1 MAKSFA
7 PSWDRNPPEIF
18 WPILLDQVIG
28 EGHAGIGQEAQH
40 VLFADA
46 EAQYEVMAYP
56 SRRTATAPG
65 FCQCWLYFLERQAFC
80 QDGVVMALD
89 QRDQTGVRSAAC
101 PAREQGSSRGRR
113 GQQALHPACLVFL
126 LDLDQRLQFPLM
138 VGIAQRVQH
147 AGHRVVRE

>member
-1 MAKSFA
+1 MSPPCFLAVERTERMMAKSFA

-46 EAQYEVMAYP
+46 EAQQKVMACP

-65 FCQCWLYFLERQAFC
+65 FCQCRLYFVERQTFR
-80 QDGVVMALD
+80 QDGVVAALD
-89 QRDQTGVRSAAC
+89 QRDQTGVQRHARSR
-101 PAREQGSSRGRR
+101 ARLIAWQARRSRR
-113 GQQALHPACLVFL
+113 
-126 LDLDQRLQFPLM
+126 
-138 VGIAQRVQH
+138 
-147 AGHRVVRE
+147 